1 MCGIV
6 GYIGSKSAVSVL
18 MVGLTKLEYR
28 GYDSA
33 GVAVMNGSS
42 GHSNGKSATG
52 HADGKNGAGDV
63 QLRRTVGK
71 LRILEKSLHDEPID
85 GHIGIAHTRWAT
97 HGEPNE
103 CNSHPHR
110 DASETVFVAHNGIVE
125 NYAGAARR
133 TGKRGRAISLSDRQ
147 RSHSQPHQPRL

>member
-6 GYIGSKSAVSVL
+6 GYVGSKSAISVL

-33 GVAVMNGSS
+33 GVAVLNGH
-42 GHSNGKSATG
+42 G
-52 HADGKNGAGDV
+52 V
-63 QLRRTVGK
+63 ELRRTVGK
-71 LRILEKSLHDEPID
+71 LEVLRKSLHDEPID

-103 CNSHPHR
+103 TNSHPHR
-110 DASETVFVAHNGIVE
+110 DA
-125 NYAGAARR
+125 
-133 TGKRGRAISLSDRQ
+133 
-147 RSHSQPHQPRL
+147 